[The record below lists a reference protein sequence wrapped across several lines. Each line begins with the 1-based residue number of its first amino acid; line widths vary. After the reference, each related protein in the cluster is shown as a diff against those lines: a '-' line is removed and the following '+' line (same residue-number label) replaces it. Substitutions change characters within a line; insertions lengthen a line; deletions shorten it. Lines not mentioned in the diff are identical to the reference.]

1 MNIDQGT
8 SASDAI
14 EKGILFGTEISE
26 NSLKLALK
34 SLKVWLKVHDD
45 LYSIQSNDTSPDT
58 FMQEMHDLAIIR
70 CQFNNLKI

>member
-1 MNIDQGT
+1 MDLDQINL
-8 SASDAI
+8 AVDDI

-45 LYSIQSNDTSPDT
+45 LYSVQSTDTNPDT
-58 FMQEMHDLAIIR
+58 FMQEMHDVAIIR
-70 CQFNNLKI
+70 CQFNNLQI